1 MAIIVEEEKT
11 SSGIIS
17 FLGWASIIAILLVA
31 AYYAFFGP
39 VPTVVVAPPPGLQNL
54 ASISSADLNPQGIVQ
69 GSQFQSL
76 KQHVPPPS
84 ATGPAGV
91 GRSNPFVAPLD
102 KTNVAS
108 CFWGSAFRPSGRPP
122 LPFRLL
128 GGARRGPAYSSV

>member
-31 AYYAFFGP
+31 AYYAFLTPAP
-39 VPTVVVAPPPGLQNL
+39 VVVVAPPPGLNNL
-54 ASISSADLNPQGIVQ
+54 LSISSADLNPNSILQGA
-69 GSQFQSL
+69 QFQSL

-91 GRSNPFVAPLD
+91 GRTNPFVSP
-102 KTNVAS
+102 
-108 CFWGSAFRPSGRPP
+108 
-122 LPFRLL
+122 
-128 GGARRGPAYSSV
+128 